1 MKTQIVTD
9 IYGKEVV
16 IALDTK
22 KVVDFNNKDK
32 EIAYSAK
39 IVEDGQVTKFWADFK
54 EEGIIADTETK
65 LSAFGNVVALSYANA
80 VGFNQP
86 ENDPEKK
93 LWKEYIAYVDEN
105 KDEFFTKSGDWKK
118 RIKADLK
125 QGLSIIEVK

>member
-22 KVVDFNNKDK
+22 KVVDFNNKNK
-32 EIAYSAK
+32 EITYSAK

-65 LSAFGNVVALSYANA
+65 LSAFGNVAALAYANA

>member
-1 MKTQIVTD
+1 MKTQVVTD
-9 IYGKEVV
+9 IYRKKVV

-32 EIAYSAK
+32 EISYSAK

-54 EEGIIADTETK
+54 EEGIITDTETK
-65 LSAFGNVVALSYANA
+65 ISAFGNVVALAYANA

-93 LWKEYIAYVDEN
+93 LWKEYIAYVDKN
-105 KDEFFTKSGDWKK
+105 KDEFFTKFGDWKK